1 MTQDA
6 QKLNGKFAPH
16 NLKHSTL
23 VICCLP
29 AYHMEQYELVLENKD
44 EIHNNNVKKNV
55 IILNHNQILISCVL
69 LNKYMK
75 KKIDL

>member
-16 NLKHSTL
+16 NLELSTL

-29 AYHMEQYELVLENKD
+29 AYHKEQYELRLENKD
-44 EIHNNNVKKNV
+44 KIHNNN
-55 IILNHNQILISCVL
+55 
-69 LNKYMK
+69 NKQR
-75 KKIDL
+75 

>member
-16 NLKHSTL
+16 NLELSTL

-29 AYHMEQYELVLENKD
+29 PPCNKEQYELRLENKD
-44 EIHNNNVKKNV
+44 KIHNNNDK
-55 IILNHNQILISCVL
+55 
-69 LNKYMK
+69 
-75 KKIDL
+75 

>member
-16 NLKHSTL
+16 NLELSTL

-29 AYHMEQYELVLENKD
+29 ACNKEQYELGLENMDK
-44 EIHNNNVKKNV
+44 IHNNNDKK
-55 IILNHNQILISCVL
+55 LFLYSTLIKR
-69 LNKYMK
+69 NAYY
-75 KKIDL
+75 